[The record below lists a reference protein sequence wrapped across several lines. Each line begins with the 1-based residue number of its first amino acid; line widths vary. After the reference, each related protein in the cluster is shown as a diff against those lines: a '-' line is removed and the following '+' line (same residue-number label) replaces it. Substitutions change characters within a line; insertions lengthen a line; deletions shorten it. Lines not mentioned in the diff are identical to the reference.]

1 MVFKDP
7 AIAWRPALVAR
18 MFQVGF
24 PAMGRLLLESPKL
37 QFATKPVAAP
47 ERITIPTRHGEVGAF
62 VYSPVDADIEA
73 ELSVGRRLPVHLLLH
88 GGAFVARRP
97 EQEDNV
103 ARFLAS
109 EVGCFVVVPDYDVS
123 PQVRFPV
130 AEQEC
135 YDAYLWLLDRV
146 GTRGWDPGR
155 VSVGGASA
163 GAKLALSVIVQA
175 LRDGMPTP
183 VAASLEYGLSDL
195 SLPDESRTSPRRFP
209 VVGSWML
216 RMVRET
222 YFLGADLTDPLV
234 SPARYPSL
242 GDFPPL
248 LVLTGGLDTLRH
260 DMRAFVERA
269 RTCGVEVDHHEVAGV
284 DHGFTHFQPAEM
296 ARAAVEMIGDHLR
309 TAYNGRT
316 GDREDER

>member
-1 MVFKDP
+1 MSFKDP

-18 MFQVGF
+18 LFQVGF
-24 PAMGRLLLESPKL
+24 PILGRLLLESPKL
-37 QFATKPVAAP
+37 QFATKSVAVP
-47 ERITIPTRHGEVGAF
+47 ERITIPTRHGDVAALL
-62 VYSPVDADIEA
+62 YSPVRADIEA
-73 ELSVGRRLPVHLLLH
+73 ESSAGRRPPVHLLFH
-88 GGAFVARRP
+88 GGAFVVRRP

-135 YDAYLWLLDRV
+135 YDVYSWLIERA
-146 GTRGWDPGR
+146 GTHGWDPVR

-175 LRDGMPTP
+175 LRDGRSTP
-183 VAASLEYGLSDL
+183 VAASLEYGVSDF

-209 VVGSWML
+209 VVGPWML

-234 SPARYPSL
+234 SPARYPSP

-248 LVLTGGLDTLRH
+248 LVLTSGLDTLRH
-260 DMRAFVERA
+260 DMRAFAGRVRA
-269 RTCGVEVDHHEVAGV
+269 HGVKVDHHEFAGV
-284 DHGFTHFQPAEM
+284 DHGFTHFQPAGT

-309 TAYNGRT
+309 SAYDMAVR
-316 GDREDER
+316 

>member
-1 MVFKDP
+1 MSFKES

-18 MFQVGF
+18 SFQAIF
-24 PAMGRLLLESPKL
+24 PILGRLLLESPKL

-47 ERITIPTRHGEVGAF
+47 GRISIPTRHGRISALL
-62 VYSPVDADIEA
+62 YSPVPTDVEA
-73 ELSVGRRLPVHLLLH
+73 ELSAERRPPVHLLLH

-103 ARFLAS
+103 ARYLAS
-109 EVGCFVVVPDYDVS
+109 EVGCFVVLPDYDVS

-135 YDAYLWLLDRV
+135 YDAYLWLLERAV
-146 GTRGWDPGR
+146 ARGWDPAR

-175 LRDGMPTP
+175 LQDGVATP
-183 VAASLEYGLSDL
+183 VAASLEYGASDF
-195 SLPDESRTSPRRFP
+195 SLPDESRTSPRKIP
-209 VVGSWML
+209 VIGPWLL

-222 YFLGADLTDPLV
+222 YLLGADLTDPVV
-234 SPARYPSL
+234 SPAKYLNP

-248 LVLTGGLDTLRH
+248 LILTGGLDTLRH
-260 DMRAFVERA
+260 DMRVFAEKARA
-269 RTCGVEVDHHEVAGV
+269 NGAKVDHHEFAGV
-284 DHGFTHFQPAEM
+284 DHGFTHFQPVETARTAVTM
-296 ARAAVEMIGDHLR
+296 IGSHLRAAYAAAIR
-309 TAYNGRT
+309 
-316 GDREDER
+316 